1 MREREKR
8 RYREREREIGSE
20 KEIDQPVYDEDPE
33 TKKKNRQQAKGTK
46 AETLN
51 CGEDPENQAT
61 TQRI

>member
-33 TKKKNRQQAKGTK
+33 KKKTGNKPKELKLR
-46 AETLN
+46 
-51 CGEDPENQAT
+51 P
-61 TQRI
+61 